1 MRSRSNLVYHLTNRV
16 HVFISQSNINS
27 EVAEKDEQVDSTVL
41 LGDPV
46 NHSTKTKSGKLCS
59 STNGFLIP
67 KSSKAT
73 VPTHGQ
79 VSRCLRAV
87 EWRYRCQLRPASPIL
102 QTFSITAVTTPTMPL
117 ERRRPPASR
126 SRAVSTGQ
134 NKLPTS
140 SSSSST
146 SCNSGYR
153 GRRIP
158 RPLVGRRSVSNPPV
172 RCLGLHKV
180 AVAGRENLPC

>member
-1 MRSRSNLVYHLTNRV
+1 M
-16 HVFISQSNINS
+16 FISQSNISS

-87 EWRYRCQLRPASPIL
+87 EWRYRYQLRPASPIL

-117 ERRRPPASR
+117 ERRRRKRQRQRGRRRPPASR

-158 RPLVGRRSVSNPPV
+158 RPLVGRRSVSNLPI
-172 RCLGLHKV
+172 RCLGLRKV
-180 AVAGRENLPC
+180 AVADHENLPC